1 MSPDRPPATEYLPHH
16 QQYVSLIEGPLVEEL
31 RAQRA
36 AIERLRHA
44 VDEERA
50 GFRYAAN
57 KWSVREVI
65 GHMAD
70 AERVHAF
77 RAMTFARGD
86 AIDLPR
92 YDPQGYVQGAN
103 FEARAVGSLVDELLA
118 VREATIAL
126 FDHFPHE
133 AWLRSGLVVG
143 KPLTVRAVG
152 YIAAGH
158 VQRHLNVL
166 RERYGIEI

>member
-1 MSPDRPPATEYLPHH
+1 MSPDRPPRTEYLPHH
-16 QQYVSLIEGPLVEEL
+16 EQYVSLIHVPLVDAL
-31 RAQRA
+31 REQRG
-36 AIERLRHA
+36 AIVALRDN
-44 VDEERA
+44 VPEERA
-50 GFRYAAN
+50 GFRYAPK
-57 KWSVREVI
+57 KWSIREVI

-70 AERVHAF
+70 AERVHSF

-92 YDPQGYVQGAN
+92 YDPDGYVTGAE
-103 FEARAVGSLVDELLA
+103 FETRTVASLVDELLA

-126 FDHFPHE
+126 FDAFPEE
-133 AWLRSGLVVG
+133 AWTRGGMVTG

-158 VQRHLNVL
+158 VKRHLNVL
-166 RERYGIEI
+166 AERYGIQI